1 MLIRDIPSLPYNA
14 VISMCFIIWLSSC
27 VDMGIDLCV
36 DLGVYIVVDIDLPV
50 RIAED
55 YMGTEK

>member
-1 MLIRDIPSLPYNA
+1 
-14 VISMCFIIWLSSC
+14 MCFIIWLSSC
-27 VDMGIDLCV
+27 VDMGIDLGV

-50 RIAED
+50 RIAGD